1 MAHFAELDEN
11 NNIINVIRVENDV
24 ITDDNGKEQESMGI
38 DFCESL
44 FGHRRY
50 VQTSYNKNF
59 RGNYAAIG
67 GKYLPEEDVFVG
79 NKPFDSWVLSDN
91 AQWVAPIPYPNVEG
105 VVHIWNEENKEW
117 VELIIE

>member
-11 NNIINVIRVENDV
+11 NKIINVIRVENDV
-24 ITDDNGKEQESMGI
+24 ITDDNGKEQESIGI

-67 GKYLPEEDVFVG
+67 GEYLPEEDVFVG
-79 NKPFDSWVLSDN
+79 NKPFDSWVLDDN
-91 AQWVAPIPYPNVEG
+91 AKWVAPIPYPNVEG
-105 VVHIWNEENKEW
+105 VIHIWNEENKQW